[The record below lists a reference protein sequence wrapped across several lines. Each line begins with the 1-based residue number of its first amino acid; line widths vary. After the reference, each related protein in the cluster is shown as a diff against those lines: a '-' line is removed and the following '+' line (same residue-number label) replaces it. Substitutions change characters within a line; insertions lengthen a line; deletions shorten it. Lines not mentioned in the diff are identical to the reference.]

1 MSVLVSEP
9 SSIERKRELLLL
21 PFVLIRHWL
30 VSSRHP
36 SKRGERLFFAFMLE
50 TLFFPSLTE
59 EAAEEKESVVSLL
72 FAGRLPLLRTAR
84 QRRRE
89 RDPFAPCS

>member
-1 MSVLVSEP
+1 LSLFAIGSLALDTLAKE
-9 SSIERKRELLLL
+9 ERE
-21 PFVLIRHWL
+21 
-30 VSSRHP
+30 
-36 SKRGERLFFAFMLE
+36 LFFAFMLE

-72 FAGRLPLLRTAR
+72 FAGRLPLLRMAR

>member
-9 SSIERKRELLLL
+9 SSIERRRELLLL
-21 PFVLIRHWL
+21 PLFAIGSLAL
-30 VSSRHP
+30 DNLA
-36 SKRGERLFFAFMLE
+36 KEERELFFAFMLE

-59 EAAEEKESVVSLL
+59 EAAEGKESVVFLL
-72 FAGRLPLLRTAR
+72 FAGRLPLFRTAR

>member
-1 MSVLVSEP
+1 LREKESC
-9 SSIERKRELLLL
+9 SSFLLSLFAIGSLALDTLAKEERE
-21 PFVLIRHWL
+21 
-30 VSSRHP
+30 
-36 SKRGERLFFAFMLE
+36 LFFAFMLE
-50 TLFFPSLTE
+50 TLFFPSLTK